1 MARYHF
7 AMWAFGTSLMS
18 IAVTRPGLRGAA
30 PEIFALMLRMTLP
43 IAPKLSDMLAAMQ
56 AGEHWHDLLTSVM
69 A

>member
-7 AMWAFGTSLMS
+7 AMWAFGTSMMS
-18 IAVTRPGLRGAA
+18 IAVTRPGIRGSA

-43 IAPKLSDMLAAMQ
+43 VAPKLSDMLAAAQ
-56 AGEHWHDLLTSVM
+56 GSEQWHYLLTSVM